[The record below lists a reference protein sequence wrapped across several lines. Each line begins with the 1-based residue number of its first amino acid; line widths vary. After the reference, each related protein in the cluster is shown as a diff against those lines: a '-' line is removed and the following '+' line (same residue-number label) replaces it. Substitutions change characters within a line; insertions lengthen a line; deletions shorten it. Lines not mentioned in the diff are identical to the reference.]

1 MSEKQFLRHGLN
13 GNQLKLI
20 AVISMLCDHAA
31 IRLLA
36 YGLIPALHVAGKD
49 TMAERWNQ
57 AFWILRSV
65 GRMAFPIYVFLLKE
79 GFCQTAGAMRCV
91 LVYLP

>member
-36 YGLIPALHVAGKD
+36 YGLIPALWLGK
-49 TMAERWNQ
+49 TWQQSGGTRH
-57 AFWILRSV
+57 S
-65 GRMAFPIYVFLLKE
+65 
-79 GFCQTAGAMRCV
+79 GFCGLWGAWRFRFMCSC
-91 LVYLP
+91 